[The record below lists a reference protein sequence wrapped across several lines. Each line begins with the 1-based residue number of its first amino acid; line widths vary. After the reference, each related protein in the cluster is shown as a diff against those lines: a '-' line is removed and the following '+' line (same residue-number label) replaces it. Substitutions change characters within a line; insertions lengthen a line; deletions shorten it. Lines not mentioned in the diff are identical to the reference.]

1 MIFMIFRLATAFS
14 VVLTTIQPLAAQ
26 SSNPAAIQKAAPSP
40 AWLAW
45 GFNKSD
51 LIPDPAPRFGVLP
64 NGMKYAIMRNET
76 PKQNASVRMRFDVGS
91 TAEADDQ
98 RGLAHFLEHMA
109 FNGSK
114 RVPEGEMI
122 KLLERNGLSFGAD
135 TNASTGFTETV
146 YKLDLPQVNEPLI
159 DTALMLMRE
168 TASELTID
176 PGAVDRERGIIMGE
190 MRARDN
196 FGLRRFADLISFLAP
211 GTPVSKGLP
220 IGTEAVI
227 KTAPAQRLRDLYE
240 QFYTPERATLVIVGD
255 VDPAQ
260 IEAKIIAKFGDWSS
274 KKNFIGDPVK
284 GVINPSRPADVRF
297 FFDKDVTT
305 MASIARVR
313 PIDDS
318 IDTVAKRRRDMI
330 DGLGNAMLN
339 RRLARVAR
347 LPDAPFTNASADT
360 STAVSTAELTAL
372 DIVAKDR
379 DWKRAL
385 AAGEQELR
393 RAVSFGFTEAELK
406 EQISNVRTSLK
417 NAADQATTRQ
427 NAGLANAILSTVE
440 DNTVFTTPQSGLA
453 RFEELAAS
461 LTLADVNAAFR
472 AQWSGGDPLIHV
484 SHNEGIADGKAQIA
498 GVWAAS
504 KAVQVAAPAANDNA
518 GFAHTDFGT
527 PGAVATDTRIADLD
541 IRTVRF
547 ANNVRLNIKKTDFEK
562 GKVRV
567 SVRIGGGSL
576 ELPKTADGLGIFMS
590 SIFAAGGTTKHSGD
604 DLQSVL
610 AGRAVSAGISA
621 ETDAFTA
628 GGTTTPSDLA
638 LQMQVFAAFMTA
650 PGYRLEAEAQW
661 KNIVG
666 VYMQQIASQPQGIVF
681 RDVQRILA
689 SGNNMVG
696 LPTEAVLKTRNF
708 AELKPIL
715 DKSFGSGPIEIGIVG
730 DISEADAIA
739 VVAKTFGALPMRA
752 LARPNYA
759 KINPMIFPKSR
770 APITLTHD
778 GKPDQAMALVYWPT
792 TDDGNFRESVR
803 MDLLGQILKLRATEI
818 LREKLG
824 ATYSPGASSYMSSI
838 FKGYGYTSISST
850 TEPGKVDTIFAAVDE
865 ITSNTASTPIPDDL
879 INRARSPMIER
890 IHRSHREN
898 GTWIGLVDEAQSLPG
913 DLEDYRNQEA
923 VLKSITAKELQV
935 AAKQYLSAKS
945 ALRIRIIA
953 KSAK

>member
-1 MIFMIFRLATAFS
+1 MILRSATALALI
-14 VVLTTIQPLAAQ
+14 LTCVKPLAAQ
-26 SSNPAAIQKAAPSP
+26 PFNPPPMQRPTAPKALS
-40 AWLAW
+40 AW
-45 GFNKSD
+45 GFDKSD
-51 LIPDPAPRFGVLP
+51 LTPDAAPRFGVLP

-176 PGAVDRERGIIMGE
+176 PGAVNRERGIILGE
-190 MRARDN
+190 MRARDS

-227 KTAPAQRLRDLYE
+227 KNAPAQRLRDLYE

-255 VDPAQ
+255 IDPAQ
-260 IEAKIIAKFGDWSS
+260 IEAKIIAKFGDWRG
-274 KKNFIGDPVK
+274 KKRFDGDPAK
-284 GVINPSRPADVRF
+284 GIINPNRSGDIRLFV
-297 FFDKDVTT
+297 DKDVTT
-305 MASIARVR
+305 IVSVTRVK
-313 PIDDS
+313 PFDDS
-318 IDTVAKRRRDMI
+318 ADTVAKRRRGMI
-330 DGLGNAMLN
+330 DSLGNAMLN
-339 RRLARVAR
+339 RRFARLAR
-347 LPDAPFTNASADT
+347 LPDAPFTNASAST
-360 STAVSTAELTAL
+360 SSAFSTAELTSL

-393 RAVSFGFTEAELK
+393 RALSYGFTEAELR

-417 NAADQATTRQ
+417 NAADQASTRQ
-427 NAGLANAILSTVE
+427 SAGLANSIISTVE

-453 RFEELAAS
+453 RFEVLAAA

-472 AQWSGGDPLIHV
+472 AQWAGGDPLIHV
-484 SHNEGIADGKAQIA
+484 SHNEAIADGQAQIA
-498 GVWAAS
+498 STWAAS

-518 GFAHTDFGT
+518 GFAHTDFGK
-527 PGAVATDTRIADLD
+527 PGAVAAESRIKDLD
-541 IRTVRF
+541 IRTIRF
-547 ANNVRLNIKKTDFEK
+547 ANNVRLNIKTTDFEK

-576 ELPKTADGLGIFMS
+576 ELPKSADGLGIFMS

-610 AGRAVSAGISA
+610 AGRAVNAGISA
-621 ETDAFTA
+621 ELDAFTA

-661 KNIVG
+661 KNVVG

-689 SGNNMVG
+689 SGNSMTG
-696 LPTEAVLKTRNF
+696 LPSEAVLKTRNF

-715 DKSFGSGPIEIGIVG
+715 DKSFASGPIEIGIVG

-752 LARPNYA
+752 AVRPNYA
-759 KINPMIFPKSR
+759 KNNPMAFPKDR
-770 APITLTHD
+770 KPIILTHD
-778 GKPDQAMALVYWPT
+778 GKADQAMALVYWPT
-792 TDDGNFRESVR
+792 TDDSNRRESVR

-824 ATYSPGASSYMSSI
+824 ATYSPSASSFMSSI
-838 FKGYGYTSISST
+838 FKGYGYASISST
-850 TEPGKVDTIFAAVDE
+850 TEPGKVDTIFAAVDQ
-865 ITSNTASTPIPDDL
+865 IAADIAITPIPDDL
-879 INRARSPMIER
+879 INRARTPMIER
-890 IHRSHREN
+890 IHRSRREN
-898 GTWIGLVDEAQSLPG
+898 GLWIGLVDEAQSLPG
-913 DLEDYRNQEA
+913 DLDDYRQQEA
-923 VLKSITAKELQV
+923 LLKSITAKELQA
-935 AAKQYLSAKS
+935 AAKQYLNPKS
-945 ALRIRIIA
+945 ALRIRIVA
-953 KSAK
+953 KSTK